1 MSFVKKPEV
10 APPVLAG
17 TGYTQPYLPLKD
29 YEEQII
35 AYFSGR
41 SSNTGFQWDAEKLEK
56 RFKNACKQ
64 VERFISLQEK
74 V

>member
-10 APPVLAG
+10 APPLLVKA
-17 TGYTQPYLPLKD
+17 GYTQHCLALKD

-41 SSNTGFQWDAEKLEK
+41 SVNAAFQWDAEKLEK
-56 RFKNACKQ
+56 RFKNTCNQ
-64 VERFISLQEK
+64 VERFIFLQEK